1 MPKSDEYDVPTSLT
15 VSDID
20 FDGEKE
26 IIIGTFGQELLV
38 YKMVENMEEIKV
50 RPADPELEVKDLI
63 KDIDDQSS
71 LDQPPDEIERKL
83 GNCHRFFKKI
93 SQHSFLQRNEFQ
105 CESGSWIGRGA
116 SLHLCFVCAVMTSL
130 VMDCKKLSS
139 QLQGIYLTKG
149 VVPENK

>member
-1 MPKSDEYDVPTSLT
+1 LPKSDEYDVPTSLT

-63 KDIDDQSS
+63 KDIDDQ
-71 LDQPPDEIERKL
+71 IERKL

-105 CESGSWIGRGA
+105 CESGS
-116 SLHLCFVCAVMTSL
+116 
-130 VMDCKKLSS
+130 
-139 QLQGIYLTKG
+139 
-149 VVPENK
+149 